1 MTQFAVIKTG
11 GKQYIAEPGKKIKIE
26 KLDKKEGAEVI
37 FKEVLLLEKNNKV
50 EIGNPTVKGA
60 EVLGKVTEQGKHD
73 KIIVF
78 KHKAKTRYKVK
89 TGHRQAYTEVEIKKI
104 DSAEKEK

>member
-26 KLDKKEGAEVI
+26 KLDKKEGDEVV
-37 FKEVLLLEKNNKV
+37 FKEVLLLEKNNKI
-50 EIGNPTVKGA
+50 EIGNPTIKGA
-60 EVLGKVTEQGKHD
+60 EVLAKVLLQGKHE
-73 KIIVF
+73 KVVVF

-89 TGHRQAYTEVEIKKI
+89 TGHRQTYTEVEIKKI
-104 DSAEKEK
+104 EEATK